1 MFFLLLTQLAALLLF
16 WLYCFH
22 HKAWSRGWG
31 SRILLFLL
39 PFAFGCLLL
48 WLDIHY
54 LPLETLRLWHD
65 GLCCFSTIAALL
77 LLPQW
82 YKLMWLALLALPVQQ
97 SSESSRLMF
106 TILFSIIMVLTIIFF
121 FTLYFLWLDSLS
133 GYTQGL
139 RSAFLNFQPV
149 MLDFSTAFYF
159 SFSCYF
165 ALGFGDYF
173 PYGFWFHFLVF
184 LECLIALLN
193 NGIIVIYA
201 FNFLFKKGTK
211 S

>member
-1 MFFLLLTQLAALLLF
+1 MSLLLLTQTAALLLF
-16 WLYCFH
+16 WFYCFN
-22 HKAWSRGWG
+22 HKAWSHGW
-31 SRILLFLL
+31 SCKILLFLL
-39 PFAFGCLLL
+39 PFAGCLLL

-54 LPLETLRLWHD
+54 LPLEALRQWHD
-65 GLCCFSTIAALL
+65 GLCCFSTITALL

-82 YKLMWLALLALPVQQ
+82 YKLMWLALLALPVQK
-97 SSESSRLMF
+97 SSESARLMF

-133 GYTQGL
+133 GYAQGL

-201 FNFLFKKGTK
+201 FNFLFKKEP
-211 S
+211 